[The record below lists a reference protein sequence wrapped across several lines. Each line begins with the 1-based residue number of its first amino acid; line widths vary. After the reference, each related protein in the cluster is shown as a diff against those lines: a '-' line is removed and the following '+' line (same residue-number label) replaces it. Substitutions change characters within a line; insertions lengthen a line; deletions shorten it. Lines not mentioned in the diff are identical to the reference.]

1 VTTYN
6 EEDGDDFSEED
17 TENMTPNYWVA
28 AEDNSPGIDIVLNHR
43 VGEGKDTEYPEKQD
57 YEFFIKWQGKAH
69 YHATWEP
76 WTELTSVRGFRR
88 LENYYRK
95 VVEAEQFLVQDP
107 DVAPEEREK
116 YTLDRETYLEALED
130 YMKVERVIGE
140 QVGNDGREYFVKWK
154 SLPYDSC
161 TWESEALVS
170 ELAQNEIDRY
180 LDRSSRLPTSDKR
193 ESNLA
198 TRSPYKPFRTQPDY
212 IKFGQLRDFQL
223 AGINFLAH
231 NWCKGNNVILADEMG
246 LGKTVQSVS
255 FMSWLIHDRRQEG
268 PFLVV
273 VPLSTM
279 PAWADTFNN
288 WTPDLNYIVYNG
300 NEASRKILRE
310 HELLVDG
317 NPRKTKFNVM
327 LTTYE
332 YILLDSAFL
341 SQMKWQFMAVDEAHR
356 LKNRDSQ
363 LYVKLMDFGAPSRLL
378 ITGTPLQNEL
388 KELSALMDFL
398 MPGLIN
404 INDDIPIDDSEATR
418 QALDELMKAIS
429 PYMIRRVKENVTS
442 DLPGKTEKIIR
453 VELSDVQLEYYK
465 NILTRN
471 YAALNSGTKG
481 QKQSL

>member
-1 VTTYN
+1 
-6 EEDGDDFSEED
+6 
-17 TENMTPNYWVA
+17 
-28 AEDNSPGIDIVLNHR
+28 
-43 VGEGKDTEYPEKQD
+43 
-57 YEFFIKWQGKAH
+57 
-69 YHATWEP
+69 
-76 WTELTSVRGFRR
+76 
-88 LENYYRK
+88 
-95 VVEAEQFLVQDP
+95 
-107 DVAPEEREK
+107 
-116 YTLDRETYLEALED
+116 
-130 YMKVERVIGE
+130 
-140 QVGNDGREYFVKWK
+140 
-154 SLPYDSC
+154 
-161 TWESEALVS
+161 
-170 ELAQNEIDRY
+170 
-180 LDRSSRLPTSDKR
+180 
-193 ESNLA
+193 
-198 TRSPYKPFRTQPDY
+198 
-212 IKFGQLRDFQL
+212 

-398 MPGLIN
+398 MPGL
-404 INDDIPIDDSEATR
+404 
-418 QALDELMKAIS
+418 
-429 PYMIRRVKENVTS
+429 
-442 DLPGKTEKIIR
+442 
-453 VELSDVQLEYYK
+453 
-465 NILTRN
+465 
-471 YAALNSGTKG
+471 
-481 QKQSL
+481 